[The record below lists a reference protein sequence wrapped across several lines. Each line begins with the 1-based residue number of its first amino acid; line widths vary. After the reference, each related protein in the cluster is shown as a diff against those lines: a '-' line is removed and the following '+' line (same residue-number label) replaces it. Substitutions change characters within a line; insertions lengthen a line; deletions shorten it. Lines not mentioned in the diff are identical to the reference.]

1 MAATDLAA
9 VTAALTDLV
18 GSDLQ
23 AITFKWVARHF
34 NIPYDTSKKVLFEFL
49 SKQGQVRGVKFEF
62 NNKLNAELISSPFY
76 CSRFSFY
83 RRSRLAFYLVDGPKT
98 RCLAM

>member
-1 MAATDLAA
+1 MTATDLSA

-18 GSDLQ
+18 ASDLQ

-49 SKQGQVRGVKFEF
+49 SKQGQVRGVKFKFSKE
-62 NNKLNAELISSPFY
+62 LYAQLISSSIF
-76 CSRFSFY
+76 
-83 RRSRLAFYLVDGPKT
+83 LVIF
-98 RCLAM
+98 RAAES

>member
-34 NIPYDTSKKVLFEFL
+34 NIPYDTSKRVLFEFL
-49 SKQGQVRGVKFEF
+49 SKQGQVRFVKFKF
-62 NNKLNAELISSPFY
+62 IKKNASTISSSKY
-76 CSRFSFY
+76 LASFPHPAE
-83 RRSRLAFYLVDGPKT
+83 S
-98 RCLAM
+98 